1 MASALPEGQEALE
14 LESAC
19 SENTPVGGQA
29 HPISSNTIDYKALH
43 TIQWTTLTKCIGKVK
58 R

>member
-29 HPISSNTIDYKALH
+29 HPISSNTTQVSHSYMVRG
-43 TIQWTTLTKCIGKVK
+43 TIHLAVLI
-58 R
+58 

>member
-29 HPISSNTIDYKALH
+29 HPISSNTTEVQH
-43 TIQWTTLTKCIGKVK
+43 TAIRLAAQYNWLY
-58 R
+58 